1 MEKGIFMTTK
11 RQRIRKRVEKARK
24 RKLSIIQEVP
34 LFEEDFVEETP
45 VEFLPELDAEIEEHV
60 EHTPEKGDKEEEPR
74 SYRKT
79 KSRKTQ
85 QEKQEELEEEVV

>member
-1 MEKGIFMTTK
+1 MTTK

-45 VEFLPELDAEIEEHV
+45 VESLPELDVEI
-60 EHTPEKGDKEEEPR
+60 
-74 SYRKT
+74 
-79 KSRKTQ
+79 
-85 QEKQEELEEEVV
+85 